1 MMKKRSILSWLLAFC
16 LCFAMAMP
24 ALAADVDDVDYLY
37 EIEQLRAEEVDYQLE
52 QYKNMDKLEQA
63 VYLNNLNET
72 AALYV
77 NDLSEDEI
85 EQIIKENIDNAY
97 VYYVT
102 EDGRVFSE
110 DGYVGDL
117 EYDDVPIGFNEEETF
132 AADATTIN
140 GQDTGAFIRQLSK
153 PGYMGIYSTYTL
165 PNTTSNTANYINC
178 RNNSVG
184 YIYNIISAGINNGS
198 FDMEGGM
205 QFNTVKLDYS
215 PYVRINGGGLN
226 FTDLT
231 GATPKRYLKNTSVT
245 QNLRY
250 EPANSKIKYYANGTN
265 IDGQK
270 QSVVLGY
277 AQTFTNVQLNGLRA
291 GRVTGLACT
300 NFNGTTNLG
309 TLIVSYTNTQLCKS
323 SSTGS
328 YNMVNLTTS
337 LLDSWTSN
345 NKVYGTSS
353 YPASKCSVSPTSGTI
368 TSQKHT
374 IKF

>member
-1 MMKKRSILSWLLAFC
+1 MSWLLAFC
-16 LCFAMAMP
+16 LCFAMAVP
-24 ALAADVDDVDYLY
+24 TFATDVDDVDYLY

-52 QYKNMDKLEQA
+52 QYKNMDKTEQA
-63 VYLNNLNET
+63 AYLNTLNEAET
-72 AALYV
+72 FSV
-77 NDLSEDEI
+77 RDLSEDEVK
-85 EQIIKENIDNAY
+85 QIIKKEIDNAY
-97 VYYVT
+97 VFYLT
-102 EDGRVFSE
+102 DDGRVFSE

-117 EYDDVPIGFNEEETF
+117 KYDDIPVTLNAEDPF
-132 AADATTIN
+132 AVNATTIN
-140 GQDTGAFIRQLSK
+140 GQNTGAFIRQLSK
-153 PGYMGIYSTYTL
+153 TGYMGIYSTYKL
-165 PNTTSNTANYINC
+165 PNTTNNTTNYINC
-178 RNNSVG
+178 QNSSVG
-184 YIYNIISAGINNGS
+184 YIYNILSGTNNNGS

-205 QFNTVKLDYS
+205 QFNTGKLDYS
-215 PYVRINGGGLN
+215 PYVRVNGGSLN
-226 FTDLT
+226 FTDLN
-231 GATPKRYLKNTSVT
+231 GSTPKRYLKNTSVT

-250 EPANSKIKYYANGTN
+250 EPANSKVKYYANGTN
-265 IDGQK
+265 VDGQT

-277 AQTFTNVQLNGLRA
+277 ATTFTNTQLNSLRA
-291 GRVTGLACT
+291 GRVTGLGCN

-309 TLIVSYTNTQLCKS
+309 TLIVSYANTQLCKS

-337 LLDSWTSN
+337 LLDSWTVN